1 MKNENYKTPVNASRY
16 VYHISYQRN
25 RQSILQNGL
34 KANSKPNTIGYE
46 NAVFAHNY
54 SFLDLNWYPLVL
66 DFYEWTFWCD
76 ETETE
81 LDLNDNE
88 MILRRFENCYD
99 VWRIDTNKLGRQWFR
114 DGVGEKD
121 FNYDLFGVERRPEN
135 LYVVSFGDIPRDCIE
150 LAKLEVEYTRREFN
164 WGLLEI
170 KMLRPVA

>member
-1 MKNENYKTPVNASRY
+1 MKNENYTNPVNVSRY

-66 DFYEWTFWCD
+66 DFYDWTFWCD

-81 LDLNDNE
+81 LDLSDNE
-88 MILRRFENCYD
+88 MILRGFKNHYD
-99 VWRIDTNKLGRQWFR
+99 VWRIDTTKLGKEWFR
-114 DGVGEKD
+114 DDVGEKD

-150 LAKLEVEYTRREFN
+150 LAKLEEEYTRKEFH

-170 KMLRPVA
+170 KTLRPVA